1 MTLFFKKERIA
12 TELHKINTL
21 MRKYFTAQPLMQTS
35 FKWTRAFPWSLT
47 RNERT
52 GYRKNMNIVFSWI
65 NFKELTSIK
74 KKKQFQTKRNDTS
87 FLKSNFS
94 LSFSCR
100 KCDVNV
106 SLNVNFRKIRVSY
119 FLIIRHFF

>member
-1 MTLFFKKERIA
+1 
-12 TELHKINTL
+12 

-74 KKKQFQTKRNDTS
+74 KKKNNFKQRGMTLA
-87 FLKSNFS
+87 FLKVISACHFPAG
-94 LSFSCR
+94 
-100 KCDVNV
+100 NV
-106 SLNVNFRKIRVSY
+106 M
-119 FLIIRHFF
+119 